1 MHPYDNGI
9 MAQYEGLPRG
19 VREALA
25 DPIVQA
31 LLAADR
37 IDPRDVADLSRRM
50 AAVLSRRQA
59 VATRTPRA
67 GFTRPGFSWDAFE
80 NDEHDLVW
88 PRLEADG

>member
-9 MAQYEGLPRG
+9 VSPDAGLSLG

-37 IDPRDVADLSRRM
+37 VDPRDVADLSRRM
-50 AAVLSRRQA
+50 AAVLSRRAAAAQ
-59 VATRTPRA
+59 TPNR
-67 GFTRPGFSWDAFE
+67 GFSGHVFE
-80 NDEHDLVW
+80 NHERCFLW
-88 PRLEADG
+88 PK